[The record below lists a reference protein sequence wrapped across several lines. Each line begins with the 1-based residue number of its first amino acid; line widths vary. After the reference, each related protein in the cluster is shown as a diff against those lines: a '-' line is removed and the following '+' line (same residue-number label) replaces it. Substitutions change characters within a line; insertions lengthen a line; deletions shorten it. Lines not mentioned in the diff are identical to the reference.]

1 MSAPASA
8 PKHLW
13 IVAGLSLLWNAYGCY
28 DYLMTVTWNEDYLAN
43 MPPEFVAMMKAKPS
57 WTLGLW
63 AIGVWVSL
71 AGSLLLFAR
80 SRFAAAAFLISLVA
94 AVISFA
100 QQYLAGPPEGYPIGL
115 FYVMPVII
123 TTAIFLQ
130 YWYSRRQTA
139 VGVLR

>member
-1 MSAPASA
+1 VNGPIPT

-13 IVAGLSLLWNAYGCY
+13 LVAALSLLWNAYGCY
-28 DYLMTVTWNEDYLAN
+28 DYYMTVSGNEAYLSQ
-43 MPPEFVAMMKAKPS
+43 MPPGFVAMMEAKPS

-71 AGSLLLFAR
+71 AGSILLFAR
-80 SRFAAAAFLISLVA
+80 SRYAATAFLISLIA

-100 QQYLAGPPEGYPIGL
+100 QQYAMGPPEGYPTGL
-115 FYVMPVII
+115 FYVMPIII
-123 TTAIFLQ
+123 TVAIALQ

-139 VGVLR
+139 AGVLR

>member
-1 MSAPASA
+1 MSNPTVT
-8 PKHLW
+8 PVHLW

-28 DYLMTVTWNEDYLAN
+28 DYLMTVTWNEAYLAN

-71 AGSLLLFAR
+71 TGSLLLFAR
-80 SRFAAAAFLISLVA
+80 SRHAVTAYLISLIA
-94 AVISFA
+94 AVVSFT
-100 QQYLAGPPEGYPIGL
+100 QQYFVGPPEGYPVGL
-115 FYVMPVII
+115 FYVMPIII
-123 TTAIFLQ
+123 TGAIALQ

-139 VGVLR
+139 AGVLR